1 MKVESVD
8 YSAYTVSELREIAK
22 DNELSGYSSLKKA
35 ELIEFLE
42 KNVEDK

>member
-8 YSAYTVSELREIAK
+8 YSVYTVSELREIAK